1 MPTHRT
7 LTTVAVLL
15 AALTAGCGGGS
26 ADETSA
32 AAPSTT
38 AAAAS
43 VGPAGPAGPSEPAQP
58 FEGTWRAGPAPFAKV
73 VAALDRAG
81 MGEYAEEVIQGND
94 PSSQVT
100 ADLKV
105 QGGFVLLS
113 WSVDDRTQ
121 GVQDR
126 QAYTASGSTIE
137 LQPIGSSCRAA
148 FNWTVTGDRLRFD
161 LVDDTCPDYQG
172 TPDAAIMVGLYASAP
187 FQRVE
192 D

>member
-1 MPTHRT
+1 MPTHRPI
-7 LTTVAVLL
+7 TVVTVLL

-26 ADETSA
+26 ADETTA
-32 AAPSTT
+32 AAPPTT

-43 VGPAGPAGPSEPAQP
+43 AEPAGPAESSEPAQP
-58 FEGTWRAGPAPFAKV
+58 FEGSWRAGPAPFAKV
-73 VAALDRAG
+73 VAALDKAG
-81 MGEYAEEVIQGND
+81 MGQYADNVIQGND
-94 PSSQVT
+94 PSSQLT
-100 ADLKV
+100 TDLKV

-126 QAYTASGSTIE
+126 QAYTASETAIE

-172 TPDAAIMVGLYASAP
+172 TPDAAIMVGLYASVP

-192 D
+192 E